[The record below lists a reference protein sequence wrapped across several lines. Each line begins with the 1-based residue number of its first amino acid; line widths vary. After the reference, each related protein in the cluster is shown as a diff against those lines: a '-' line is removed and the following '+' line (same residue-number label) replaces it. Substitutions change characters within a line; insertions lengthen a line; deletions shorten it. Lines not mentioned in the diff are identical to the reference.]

1 LVEDIESSDIR
12 LLVCLLCV
20 RFNIDFVGDL
30 VFPKFT
36 RGSDGERRIGV
47 TLPVLLIGAIIFGDL
62 TFGDL
67 TGAVFTFGDFTFG
80 DLTGVAFG
88 ILGLLRIVYNGVFIS
103 FIGLSSGV
111 GDRTEYRFFGVGDR
125 FFGVFSLFNNNKDIP
140 EIIVIPL
147 NINTFSIFDIYY
159 YYKKIT
165 FYRSSATYFSFNS
178 SGNSSYSIF
187 S

>member
-1 LVEDIESSDIR
+1 VEDTELSDNL

-20 RFNIDFVGDL
+20 RFNIDLVGDV
-30 VFPKFT
+30 VFPNFT
-36 RGSDGERRIGV
+36 RGSDGERCIGV
-47 TLPVLLIGAIIFGDL
+47 TLSALLIGAII
-62 TFGDL
+62 FGDL

-80 DLTGVAFG
+80 DFIGVAFG
-88 ILGLLRIVYNGVFIS
+88 MLGLLRMVYNGVFIS
-103 FIGLSSGV
+103 FTGLSSGV

-165 FYRSSATYFSFNS
+165 FYRSSAKYFSFNS